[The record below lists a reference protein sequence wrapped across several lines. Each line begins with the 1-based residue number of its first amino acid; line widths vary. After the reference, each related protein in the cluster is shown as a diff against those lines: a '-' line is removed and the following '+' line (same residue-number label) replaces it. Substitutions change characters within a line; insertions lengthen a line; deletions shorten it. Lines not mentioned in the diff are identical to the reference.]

1 MRLFVKEAE
10 ASTGQAGCIDLG
22 GRRSFTVAEALVLDA
37 RFGPRFAAT
46 VAEAVCLELL
56 PKKRFDG
63 QITNIAKQAKA
74 IRFGDS
80 TSISISNFLKSP
92 VFGPRPR
99 LVRKGTAA
107 AVAET
112 AAAALVEHESARRVN
127 LEMAAAAYDE
137 ALELDPLAEGRA
149 KGAAA
154 GDPLREGMIDLSA
167 ADAARVAE
175 LGLSLG
181 FSPAQGGAPEQHSM
195 FLDVHDDSTPP
206 PPPRGQ
212 GARAARVRGGSR
224 CRGKRAAR
232 PRRVHALE

>member
-1 MRLFVKEAE
+1 MALPRLCTAWLELTQPFAPPPPPCVPPGGRHVLEESWKLLPGPVRLFVKEAE

-137 ALELDPLAEGRA
+137 ALELDPLAE
-149 KGAAA
+149 
-154 GDPLREGMIDLSA
+154 
-167 ADAARVAE
+167 VVWWC
-175 LGLSLG
+175 
-181 FSPAQGGAPEQHSM
+181 GG
-195 FLDVHDDSTPP
+195 
-206 PPPRGQ
+206 
-212 GARAARVRGGSR
+212 GG
-224 CRGKRAAR
+224 G
-232 PRRVHALE
+232 